1 MRPVWGVLGKIG
13 MKALLM
19 ALLLGTVALL
29 GNLTVDWLTH
39 AKPKPVERIGALV
52 VGMVLSLGFRT
63 TQPKS

>member
-1 MRPVWGVLGKIG
+1 
-13 MKALLM
+13 MKKLQM

-39 AKPKPVERIGALV
+39 AKPKLVELIGSLA

-63 TQPKS
+63 RQPKS